1 MRAASVGMVDAV
13 KMLLERGANM
23 NATSEKGING
33 SPLVIAAGA
42 GFLDVV
48 RILVDA
54 GANINARDG

>member
-1 MRAASVGMVDAV
+1 VRAASVGMVDAV

-23 NATSEKGING
+23 NATSVKGING

-42 GFLDVV
+42 GFLDV

>member
-1 MRAASVGMVDAV
+1 VRAASVEMVDAV
-13 KMLLERGANM
+13 KMLLERGAIM